1 MNKNDYLNGTIKN
14 EIVYHELSHVQQ
26 KHSFDILLIEFIHV
40 IFWFNPF
47 IFLYKKAIQLNH
59 EFLADEAV
67 ISKFENVQA
76 YQYVLLN
83 QVRKNSNPSIT
94 SALNYLIT
102 KKRLIMMTKPKSFV
116 HLLCRKIAV
125 IPVFAISIFL
135 FGSKTSAQQT
145 KDVLD
150 TSIRRMLERNIVF
163 PESLFKGK
171 DGFALLYLYKSKG
184 SIVIKS
190 LYSSYSDYN
199 FGVDQTLTEVANR
212 NGLAANLSQSELI
225 VPVLYQ
231 YFDGVHREADLRL
244 TAEAKKVISQLGLDI
259 DLNTPVIMI
268 GGPTK

>member
-1 MNKNDYLNGTIKN
+1 
-14 EIVYHELSHVQQ
+14 
-26 KHSFDILLIEFIHV
+26 
-40 IFWFNPF
+40 
-47 IFLYKKAIQLNH
+47 
-59 EFLADEAV
+59 
-67 ISKFENVQA
+67 
-76 YQYVLLN
+76 
-83 QVRKNSNPSIT
+83 
-94 SALNYLIT
+94 
-102 KKRLIMMTKPKSFV
+102 MTKPKSFV

-125 IPVFAISIFL
+125 IPVFAISVFL

-190 LYSSYSDYN
+190 LYSSYRDYN

-225 VPVLYQ
+225 VPVIYQ